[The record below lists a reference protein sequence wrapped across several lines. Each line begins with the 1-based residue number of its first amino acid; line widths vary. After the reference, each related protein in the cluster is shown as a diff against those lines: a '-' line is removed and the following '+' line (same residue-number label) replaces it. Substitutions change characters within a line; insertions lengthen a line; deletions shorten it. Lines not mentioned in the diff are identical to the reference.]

1 MRKTVEPIFQVSN
14 HHTPSC
20 GRPPS
25 VNGDAPGLYHGYFEN
40 RFGEQMLFVYDRVKG
55 EGLLHCG
62 DAGWERP
69 HRVAEGRPE
78 GLIMSPEEAL
88 WLEACLRA
96 ARS

>member
-1 MRKTVEPIFQVSN
+1 MPPEPIFRVSN

-25 VNGDAPGLYHGYFEN
+25 VDGDAPATYHGYFEN
-40 RFGEQMLFVYDRVKG
+40 RYGEQSLFIYDRTKG
-55 EGLLHCG
+55 EGLLYCG

-69 HRVAEGRPE
+69 SQVVDGRPV
-78 GLIMSPEEAL
+78 GLILSPEERA
-88 WLEACLRA
+88 WLEICWKT